1 MRTFF
6 LTSGVARLPGQVY
19 CALPELSGYP
29 HVKWFRHLAPKER
42 LAARTGGR
50 CCRIQNRVDVRKVEA
65 ILGAA
70 YWKSTPVHVRPGRL
84 LMFRS
89 NGHRF
94 VLVNIG
100 IICHSRDSQFLLR
113 RDSRDSWSVPG
124 RPKII
129 AFNVVVSFAGIPDDL
144 SFAD

>member
-70 YWKSTPVHVRPGRL
+70 YWKSAPIHVRAGRL
-84 LMFRS
+84 LMFPS

-100 IICHSRDSQFLLR
+100 IICHSRDS
-113 RDSRDSWSVPG
+113 
-124 RPKII
+124 
-129 AFNVVVSFAGIPDDL
+129 
-144 SFAD
+144 